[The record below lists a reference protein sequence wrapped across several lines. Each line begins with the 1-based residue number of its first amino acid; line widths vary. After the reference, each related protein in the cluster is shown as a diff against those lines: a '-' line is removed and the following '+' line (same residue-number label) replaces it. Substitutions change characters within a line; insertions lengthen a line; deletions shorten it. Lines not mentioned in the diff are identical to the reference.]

1 MPNMALIPEAA
12 TQILPLLL
20 LVDGYTDAIHK
31 LETIVGGEPIE
42 DGRFATDHVIA
53 KQAQFAVTGWVSDFN
68 GGNRPLE
75 AKAEIQR
82 LHKAGSVM
90 AVLSEWGNYPEMY
103 IWRFEAP
110 QTHRGMR
117 FTLELQE
124 LIRVGINDNELPA
137 SQLSGPAVG
146 RSGEVQ
152 RGRVQLLVSSPGFL
166 EF

>member
-1 MPNMALIPEAA
+1 
-12 TQILPLLL
+12 
-20 LVDGYTDAIHK
+20 
-31 LETIVGGEPIE
+31 
-42 DGRFATDHVIA
+42 
-53 KQAQFAVTGWVSDFN
+53 
-68 GGNRPLE
+68 
-75 AKAEIQR
+75 
-82 LHKAGSVM
+82 M

-124 LIRVGINDNELPA
+124 LIRVGINDIGELPA

-152 RGRVQLLVSSPGFL
+152 RGRVQLLTDAHPVSLNSNLGGSQACWKQSP
-166 EF
+166 

>member
-1 MPNMALIPEAA
+1 
-12 TQILPLLL
+12 
-20 LVDGYTDAIHK
+20 
-31 LETIVGGEPIE
+31 
-42 DGRFATDHVIA
+42 
-53 KQAQFAVTGWVSDFN
+53 
-68 GGNRPLE
+68 
-75 AKAEIQR
+75 
-82 LHKAGSVM
+82 M

-152 RGRVQLLVSSPGFL
+152 RGRVQLVTSVVTIGGLRDAPARPKTFNRKKGRDMVGKKFWTIYFFTTFAFILGGGYFPSWLACPQLNMPLS
-166 EF
+166 